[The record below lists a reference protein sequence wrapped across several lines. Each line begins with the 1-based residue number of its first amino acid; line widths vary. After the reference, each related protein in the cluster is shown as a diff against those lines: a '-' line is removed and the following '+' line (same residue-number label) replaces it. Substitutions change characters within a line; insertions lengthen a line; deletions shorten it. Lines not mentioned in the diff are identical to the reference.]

1 MTKVKVYLFLFFS
14 TIFLVGSFLGGW
26 FLNKKLTEPKK
37 IVEAEIITK
46 VIYRKY
52 KNLSRE
58 KLIEDLKLYDLG
70 EPKLFISDIKI
81 KGGIFDDKVLQFK
94 NNASLSKREWSRD
107 GKIEVA
113 KSGNWKFYIGAGI
126 TAGVGAGLAILFK

>member
-1 MTKVKVYLFLFFS
+1 MTKVKIYLLLFFS
-14 TIFLVGSFLGGW
+14 TVLLIGSFLGGW

-37 IVEAEIITK
+37 IIETKIITK

-52 KNLSRE
+52 KDLSRE

-81 KGGIFDDKVLQFK
+81 KGGIFDDKILQFK

-107 GKIEVA
+107 GEIEVA